1 MNSFL
6 LLQLSARN
14 HCSSTYAITYLP
26 CQTCHA
32 RIHCTD
38 CEQRLLPSILAIPG
52 VDSVLIQIARKELQV
67 EGNVEE
73 DTLLDT
79 LEELGIFAD

>member
-1 MNSFL
+1 MKN
-6 LLQLSARN
+6 
-14 HCSSTYAITYLP
+14 TYAITYLP

-52 VDSVLIQIARKELQV
+52 VDSALIQIARKELQV